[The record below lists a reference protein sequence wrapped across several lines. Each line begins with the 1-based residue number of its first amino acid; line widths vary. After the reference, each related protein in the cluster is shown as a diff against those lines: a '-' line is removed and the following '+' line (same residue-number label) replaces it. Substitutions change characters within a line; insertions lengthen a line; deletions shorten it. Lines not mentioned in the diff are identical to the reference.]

1 MSSAPFMLN
10 LTNPLLRRQNQVN
23 FIDVV
28 LIPWWRAT
36 TRIFPGLK
44 ICYKNLLS
52 NRNYYDSNSD
62 SVAPSPESMSSTVNS
77 PAPPTGGQGGSQRSS
92 VSPPGQQE
100 KKQGEEYE
108 EPQSARTDQQDQGQE
123 EEEDGHGQDEEE
135 Q

>member
-1 MSSAPFMLN
+1 MLN

-44 ICYKNLLS
+44 VAYKHLLS
-52 NRNYYDSNSD
+52 NRNYYDANAD

-77 PAPPTGGQGGSQRSS
+77 PAPMTGQRGSQRSS
-92 VSPPGQQE
+92 ISMPSQENKQQSGDE
-100 KKQGEEYE
+100 HDQ
-108 EPQSARTDQQDQGQE
+108 EPESARTDQQDQVEDDENGPAQGAE
-123 EEEDGHGQDEEE
+123 EPQ
-135 Q
+135 